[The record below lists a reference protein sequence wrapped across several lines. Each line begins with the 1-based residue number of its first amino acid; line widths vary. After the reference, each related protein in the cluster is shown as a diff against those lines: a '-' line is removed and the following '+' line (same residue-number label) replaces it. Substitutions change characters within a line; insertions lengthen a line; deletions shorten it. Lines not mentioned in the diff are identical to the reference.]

1 MWVVESVGWLGS
13 TRSAEKDGPVQTG
26 PPASPPKHAAPSGAA
41 PNAAIMNQRDGR
53 DVRIGPLLRSG
64 SVANGVQRLL
74 DIPDGIRGA
83 RVSAGGGAVGRPC
96 ARCGRS
102 TATAARRVPNETPA
116 LAARAHQAAPRRL
129 GERGPPAERRV
140 SVLPAPGDDRIVRG
154 CAVRLTRRLEA

>member
-1 MWVVESVGWLGS
+1 MWVVESVGLLGS

-53 DVRIGPLLRSG
+53 DVRIGPLLQSG

-83 RVSAGGGAVGRPC
+83 RVSAGRGRGRPPVRAMRALDGHGGAPS
-96 ARCGRS
+96 A
-102 TATAARRVPNETPA
+102 
-116 LAARAHQAAPRRL
+116 
-129 GERGPPAERRV
+129 
-140 SVLPAPGDDRIVRG
+140 
-154 CAVRLTRRLEA
+154 